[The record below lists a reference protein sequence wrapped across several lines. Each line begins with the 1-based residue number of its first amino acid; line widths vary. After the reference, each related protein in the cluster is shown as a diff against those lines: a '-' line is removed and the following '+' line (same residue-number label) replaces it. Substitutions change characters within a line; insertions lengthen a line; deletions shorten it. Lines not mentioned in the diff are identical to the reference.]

1 MSDIRVFRK
10 ARMAPCAACG
20 ANPMEG
26 DRICALPGTP
36 PHPIEGC
43 NDYRPMQ

>member
-1 MSDIRVFRK
+1 MSFVRVIRK

-26 DRICALPGTP
+26 ERTCGLGN
-36 PHPIEGC
+36 HPIEGC
-43 NDYRPMQ
+43 NDYRPVQ